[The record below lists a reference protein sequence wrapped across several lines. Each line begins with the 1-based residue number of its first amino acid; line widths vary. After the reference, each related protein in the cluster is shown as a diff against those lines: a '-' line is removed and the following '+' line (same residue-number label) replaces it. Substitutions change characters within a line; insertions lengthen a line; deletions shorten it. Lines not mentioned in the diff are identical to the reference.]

1 VATPLRLFEIHEQ
14 PWFPQFL
21 RDQFVDALQ
30 MILEVM
36 NTYQPIAQLLR
47 KRLEECGSERVVDLC
62 SGAGGPWPALVR
74 HFKRHGGRPPEV
86 FLTDKYPNTTK
97 LHDLESLATNR
108 IHFLR
113 RSIDATQIPG
123 HLQGF
128 RTLFSSFHHLN
139 PDEARRLL
147 QDTVD
152 TRQGIAIF
160 EATPRHI
167 FTFLSVLFVP
177 VAAWL
182 FLPFRRPFRWSRLLW
197 TYLIPVIPFVLFFD
211 GLISCLRSYSL
222 GELLEMTNGLAASG
236 YRWEIGEQTGRWFG
250 VPITYLI
257 GCPQSPTPNRLHRPF
272 EPARV
277 TGQMKF
283 YLKCRTNVAAR
294 AGSETFSEPVFL
306 SQIYKSDDDCETC
319 YLPHAKKGA
328 LIISSNNQPYR
339 FHA

>member
-1 VATPLRLFEIHEQ
+1 MSTPLRLFEIHEQ

-21 RDQFVDALQ
+21 RDQFVDGLQ
-30 MILEVM
+30 MILEVT
-36 NTYQPIAQLLR
+36 NTYQPIAKLLR

-62 SGAGGPWPALVR
+62 SGAGGPWPSLVR
-74 HFKRHGGRPPEV
+74 QFKMQGERPPEV

-97 LHDLESLATNR
+97 LHDLASLTANR

-113 RSIDATQIPG
+113 HSIDATQIPG

-152 TRQGIAIF
+152 ARQGIGIF
-160 EATPRHI
+160 EATACHMS
-167 FTFLSVLFVP
+167 TFLSVLFVP

-211 GLISCLRSYSL
+211 GLMSCLRSYSL
-222 GELLEMTNGLAASG
+222 GELQEMTRGLAARG
-236 YRWEIGEQTGRWFG
+236 YRWEIGEQAGGLFR
-250 VPITYLI
+250 VPITYVI
-257 GCPQSPTPNRLHRPF
+257 GCPQNISPS
-272 EPARV
+272 RV
-277 TGQMKF
+277 NT
-283 YLKCRTNVAAR
+283 
-294 AGSETFSEPVFL
+294 
-306 SQIYKSDDDCETC
+306 
-319 YLPHAKKGA
+319 
-328 LIISSNNQPYR
+328 
-339 FHA
+339 